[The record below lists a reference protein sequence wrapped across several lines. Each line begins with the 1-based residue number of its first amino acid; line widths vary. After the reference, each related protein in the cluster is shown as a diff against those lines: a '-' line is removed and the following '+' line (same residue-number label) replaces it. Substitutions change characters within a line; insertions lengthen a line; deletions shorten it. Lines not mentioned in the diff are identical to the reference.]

1 MYFTKATVLALVAAT
16 SAALSS
22 PILET
27 RQNGVT
33 CQTSSGSPTTDDVT
47 DVINQLRGQG
57 GNCPQT
63 NGEASGKPSHFIS
76 LSPHHR
82 ENQEML
88 KKVSWYR
95 LYYASQPQQRCHLR
109 LWRSRRRYFRHIML

>member
-1 MYFTKATVLALVAAT
+1 MYFTKTTVLALLTAI
-16 SAALSS
+16 SLALSS

-33 CQTSSGSPTTDDVT
+33 CQTSSGSPITTDVT

-63 NGEASGKPSHFIS
+63 NGEASGKVLFHS
-76 LSPHHR
+76 LPLNSSPLHST
-82 ENQEML
+82 EKTKT
-88 KKVSWYR
+88 KK
-95 LYYASQPQQRCHLR
+95 C
-109 LWRSRRRYFRHIML
+109 

>member
-1 MYFTKATVLALVAAT
+1 MYFTKATALALF
-16 SAALSS
+16 AALPLALTS

-33 CQTSSGSPTTDDVT
+33 CQTSSGSPITADVT

-63 NGEASGKPSHFIS
+63 NGEASGKTSFHPRSIS
-76 LSPHHR
+76 PLFT
-82 ENQEML
+82 EKTKKDML
-88 KKVSWYR
+88 NNHAR
-95 LYYASQPQQRCHLR
+95 
-109 LWRSRRRYFRHIML
+109 

>member
-1 MYFTKATVLALVAAT
+1 MYFTKATVLALFTAIPLG
-16 SAALSS
+16 LSS

-33 CQTSSGSPTTDDVT
+33 CQTSSGSPLTTDVT

-63 NGEASGKPSHFIS
+63 NGEASGNPLIPS
-76 LSPHHR
+76 LSITLPFTAQR
-82 ENQEML
+82 KQKQ
-88 KKVSWYR
+88 KK
-95 LYYASQPQQRCHLR
+95 C
-109 LWRSRRRYFRHIML
+109 

>member
-1 MYFTKATVLALVAAT
+1 MYFTKTTVLALVAAIPL
-16 SAALSS
+16 ALSS

-33 CQTSSGSPTTDDVT
+33 CQTSSGSPLTPDVT

-63 NGEASGKPSHFIS
+63 NGEASGKPSPTYPLIS
-76 LSPHHR
+76 IPFTTR
-82 ENQEML
+82 KTKKEML
-88 KKVSWYR
+88 TNDTR
-95 LYYASQPQQRCHLR
+95 
-109 LWRSRRRYFRHIML
+109 FT